1 MTPSFDLILTG
12 FAQERRP
19 GPLVR
24 SALGVYRDIQFQKE
38 MLLEQALDL
47 SLRDVHA
54 SLCPACFGPREST
67 DLPDTIKEVYMAV
80 DANFTHS
87 RLKSSAKYDFSNI
100 IPPSFLSKSHVSHAA
115 KQYEES
121 GADKVKVG
129 KDSSVSQHL
138 TFYVIRIPKQPLIGL
153 FRQLESQGWGPER
166 G

>member
-1 MTPSFDLILTG
+1 MQG
-12 FAQERRP
+12 RRP

-24 SALGVYRDIQFQKE
+24 SALGIYRDIQFQKE
-38 MLLEQALDL
+38 TLVEQALDS

-54 SLCPACFGPREST
+54 SLCPTCFGPREST
-67 DLPDTIKEVYMAV
+67 DLPHTAKDVYMAV

-87 RLKSSAKYDFSNI
+87 RLKSSAKYDFANI

-121 GADKVKVG
+121 GAEKIRVG

-138 TFYVIRIPKQPLIGL
+138 SI
-153 FRQLESQGWGPER
+153 
-166 G
+166 